1 MKKKIISAILMSTVV
16 LSAAAPLS
24 GVYADTNSDIAKQDA
39 TISSAQSAKAQAQA
53 QVDSYNQKLIAY
65 NKNKQAQ
72 KLKLLKSKVKQKRL
86 THKLQHQKMKDYI
99 TNNHFSTIKQRKRT
113 VNKNCSFILY

>member
-53 QVDSYNQKLIAY
+53 QVDSLQ
-65 NKNKQAQ
+65 
-72 KLKLLKSKVKQKRL
+72 SKVDSLQQKQ
-86 THKLQHQKMKDYI
+86 T
-99 TNNHFSTIKQRKRT
+99 STKAQIAK
-113 VNKNCSFILY
+113 I

>member
-53 QVDSYNQKLIAY
+53 QVDSLQSKLIAY

-86 THKLQHQKMKDYI
+86 THKLQH
-99 TNNHFSTIKQRKRT
+99 
-113 VNKNCSFILY
+113 